1 MPLTDLFYRLNV
13 AVELPFLGAEIAF
26 MQLSVPKT
34 KRSAAAPW
42 GGVCSNGLDRR
53 SASGAG
59 QARENRCST
68 ATISGWPKAKR
79 ALASGPLIVVANR
92 RAKGGEAD

>member
-1 MPLTDLFYRLNV
+1 MTFTPNV

-53 SASGAG
+53 SASGASMAVEPMAQRPPIGRMAEG
-59 QARENRCST
+59 QAS
-68 ATISGWPKAKR
+68 I
-79 ALASGPLIVVANR
+79 ASGLSYQMN
-92 RAKGGEAD
+92 KLL